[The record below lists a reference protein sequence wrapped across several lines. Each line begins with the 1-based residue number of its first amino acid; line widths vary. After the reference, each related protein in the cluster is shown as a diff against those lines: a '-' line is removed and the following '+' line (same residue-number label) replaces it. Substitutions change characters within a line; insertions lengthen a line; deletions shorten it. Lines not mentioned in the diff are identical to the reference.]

1 MADLVDIRSK
11 VARDVYHMLRAD
23 MRALGKSESD
33 LVRAAVE
40 SFYRPRIH
48 AATIFDAL
56 ERSEGH
62 SARLYG
68 LAHPDRAGLFET
80 RVMPGAE
87 RVA

>member
-23 MRALGKSESD
+23 VRALGKTESD
-33 LVRAAVE
+33 LIRVAVE

-56 ERSEGH
+56 ERSEG
-62 SARLYG
+62 
-68 LAHPDRAGLFET
+68 DVVRAGDE
-80 RVMPGAE
+80 GGSHD
-87 RVA
+87 